1 MQGTVEGREALGSV
15 LASGEQVCAGQW
27 AERRQQVRDCVSHC
41 HCQDLAWPEPCQLS
55 ARNHWELLS
64 F

>member
-1 MQGTVEGREALGSV
+1 MQGAVEGREALGSV

-27 AERRQQVRDCVSHC
+27 AERDSVSHC
-41 HCQDLAWPEPCQLS
+41 HCRDLAWPEPGQLS
-55 ARNHWELLS
+55 ARNHCERLS